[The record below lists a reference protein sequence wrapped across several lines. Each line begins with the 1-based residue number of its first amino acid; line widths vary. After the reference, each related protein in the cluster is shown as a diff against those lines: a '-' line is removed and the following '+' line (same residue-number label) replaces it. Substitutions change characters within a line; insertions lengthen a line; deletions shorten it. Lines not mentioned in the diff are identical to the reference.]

1 MYWKPTFIMFS
12 LIFALSTVV
21 AQTDGLMKVLDE
33 IHLKNGSTFK
43 GEIVSYKRGK
53 IMKIKLQT
61 GQEIEIQD
69 SEIQKIVQGIR
80 VNEENIELTPKE
92 AKKPIVLR
100 TSGVYNTTYT
110 SFASGNNRFDQF
122 TLGAGVHNVTGMHW
136 TPKIGVGIG
145 IGLDNYSR
153 RGETILPIYAEFK
166 FIPIEKAKEL
176 FLVASAGWGFAF
188 KREQFGIIDAKGGYM
203 FHPAI
208 GYRAGTSDGTNVVID
223 LGIKFQDAFF
233 KEELPNN
240 DLEFRDIVFK
250 RVVIRVGLTLWN

>member
-21 AQTDGLMKVLDE
+21 AQTDGLIKVLDE

-92 AKKPIVLR
+92 AKKPIV
-100 TSGVYNTTYT
+100 S
-110 SFASGNNRFDQF
+110 
-122 TLGAGVHNVTGMHW
+122 
-136 TPKIGVGIG
+136 
-145 IGLDNYSR
+145 
-153 RGETILPIYAEFK
+153 
-166 FIPIEKAKEL
+166 
-176 FLVASAGWGFAF
+176 
-188 KREQFGIIDAKGGYM
+188 
-203 FHPAI
+203 
-208 GYRAGTSDGTNVVID
+208 
-223 LGIKFQDAFF
+223 
-233 KEELPNN
+233 
-240 DLEFRDIVFK
+240 
-250 RVVIRVGLTLWN
+250 